1 MAESHPANGATS
13 VQRAEAFRF
22 EHTVEVSEATYT
34 ELHQL
39 RPPSPRQ
46 RVLVLSLAAAG
57 LTLLMGGWTR
67 SLGTLMLVSAAIL
80 WSLPHLARRGV
91 VDEYARAGYRRA
103 PTTFGVS
110 NRSIWLRGGP
120 LRAES
125 DWTGLDHWD
134 RHGDWIVLRAT
145 GMPQVILPAGE
156 LERAGV
162 LEWVM
167 AMARAH
173 GRGPEETRGQGERSP
188 G

>member
-1 MAESHPANGATS
+1 MAETHPANSATA

-22 EHTVEVSEATYT
+22 EHTVEVGEATYT

-80 WSLPHLARRGV
+80 WSLPRLARRGV
-91 VDEYARAGYRRA
+91 RDEYAGARYLHG
-103 PTTFGVS
+103 PVTFGVS
-110 NRSIWLRGGP
+110 ERSIWLRGGP

-125 DWTGLDHWD
+125 DWTGLDYWD
-134 RHGDWIVLRAT
+134 RRGDWVVLRAT
-145 GMPQVILPAGE
+145 GIPQVILPAGE
-156 LERAGV
+156 LERAGLLDRV
-162 LEWVM
+162 L
-167 AMARAH
+167 ALARAH
-173 GRGPEETRGQGERSP
+173 GPSLEEARGEGE
-188 G
+188 